1 MPRRPRSPS
10 SRHAARGAVK
20 LSLEIGAFRSCR
32 RPGALHQGGLE
43 PRRALANPCRTTLAC
58 TLVAARADACPGDQV
73 TAGGKAAH
81 VEADLGKNCLRS
93 QGFDAWDG
101 AYLLDGGAKGRNG
114 GVHLPVDL
122 GDGCIDGI
130 DLTEMQA

>member
-1 MPRRPRSPS
+1 M
-10 SRHAARGAVK
+10 
-20 LSLEIGAFRSCR
+20 
-32 RPGALHQGGLE
+32 
-43 PRRALANPCRTTLAC
+43 
-58 TLVAARADACPGDQV
+58 

-114 GVHLPVDL
+114 GLHLPVDL

>member
-1 MPRRPRSPS
+1 M
-10 SRHAARGAVK
+10 
-20 LSLEIGAFRSCR
+20 
-32 RPGALHQGGLE
+32 
-43 PRRALANPCRTTLAC
+43 
-58 TLVAARADACPGDQV
+58 

-93 QGFDAWDG
+93 QEFDAWDG

-114 GVHLPVDL
+114 GLHLPVDL

-130 DLTEMQA
+130 NLTEMQAQQKITRPCRASRKLSWEALTR